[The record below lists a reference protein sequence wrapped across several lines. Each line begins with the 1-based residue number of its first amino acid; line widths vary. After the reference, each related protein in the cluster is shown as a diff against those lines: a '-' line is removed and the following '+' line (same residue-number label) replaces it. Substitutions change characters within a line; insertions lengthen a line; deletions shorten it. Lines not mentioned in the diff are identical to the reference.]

1 MSQLHTAVNNFCEYA
16 LYLRCWVIAY
26 SSVCAFESLIISV
39 NYSGYE
45 SIMSHIEECSQ
56 CVVAVAFT
64 LTRDSLRKAEVA
76 LLHSV
81 NLIGLQVRSEK
92 KKTSFEPVE
101 RNDYCGAVFLLLQ
114 CSITY

>member
-1 MSQLHTAVNNFCEYA
+1 MLVSTEKYVYSSPLLYLSVPLFCVSQLHTAVNNFCECA

-26 SSVCAFESLIISV
+26 SSVCAFESLIISM

-92 KKTSFEPVE
+92 KK
-101 RNDYCGAVFLLLQ
+101 VF
-114 CSITY
+114 